1 MGISWEQPTVFPS
14 YDGIVPKV
22 RNLRH
27 RVFPPSHGDD
37 KAVARRGKW
46 TDCDSQAGSIPAC
59 HFVQFSDRTQLCD
72 DPMTLGE
79 RANRCGGIGR
89 RQPVHAHS

>member
-1 MGISWEQPTVFPS
+1 LGISWEQPTVFPS

-27 RVFPPSHGDD
+27 RIFPPSLSDD

-46 TDCDSQAGSIPAC
+46 TDRDSQAGSIPAC
-59 HFVQFSDRTQLCD
+59 HISPVKVCD
-72 DPMTLGE
+72 GVATVTTSRYAYHDDELAG
-79 RANRCGGIGR
+79 
-89 RQPVHAHS
+89 